1 MKLIGYK
8 QSTSLELIS
17 ACLSGP
23 LPEDAVFEL
32 SIYSK
37 KSASTD
43 DYMHVYIDDELVYD
57 LDFKNKKYT
66 KKGAEFYLTDIEA
79 FALYMY
85 LNNIFEPLVPH
96 WWPYA
101 ARNIARHNN
110 PLKELNEAKK
120 QGKKIVLTFD

>member
-8 QSTSLELIS
+8 QSSDFGAVTS
-17 ACLSGP
+17 CLSGK

-32 SIYSK
+32 SVYSNQK
-37 KSASTD
+37 ASAD
-43 DYMHVYIDDELVYD
+43 DYMHVYIDDELVYA

-66 KKGAEFYLTDIEA
+66 KKGAEFYLTDAEA

-85 LNNIFEPLVPH
+85 LNNIFEPMVPH

-101 ARNIARHNN
+101 SRNIARHGN
-110 PLKELNEAKK
+110 PLKELNEAKAHN
-120 QGKKIVLTFD
+120 KKIVLTSD